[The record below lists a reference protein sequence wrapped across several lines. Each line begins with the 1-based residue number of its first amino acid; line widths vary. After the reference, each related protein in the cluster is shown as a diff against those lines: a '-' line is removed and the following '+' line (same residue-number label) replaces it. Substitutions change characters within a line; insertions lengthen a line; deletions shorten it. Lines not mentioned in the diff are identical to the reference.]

1 VPWYDAVVA
10 WPIRR
15 RPGRWDL
22 PEAPGLG
29 VEVDE
34 AEIARHPFQQE
45 ILHATNA
52 VLPDGTVVDW

>member
-1 VPWYDAVVA
+1 MTREGSHWLV
-10 WPIRR
+10 
-15 RPGRWDL
+15 

-34 AEIARHPFQQE
+34 AEAAKHPYEPEVPQSS
-45 ILHATNA
+45 AA

>member
-1 VPWYDAVVA
+1 MVEGA
-10 WPIRR
+10 WQI
-15 RPGRWDL
+15 

-34 AEIARHPFQQE
+34 AVAARHPFQQE
-45 ILHATNA
+45 VLHAQHA